1 MAFGALA
8 SGLIGATQAAG
19 EDAGQR
25 MKLANEEASRKRI
38 LYMTE
43 EANMDFKK
51 RLDEYTFQK
60 EGERL
65 PETLRREGL
74 INQVKRDPLEERAK
88 KLRLD
93 EMEQT
98 VKDKKEVNALLK
110 TRAGVASR
118 FTGEGRTT
126 ALADI
131 DAKLAALG
139 HSVKDQFMAEVEEK
153 TVDPDTES
161 SRTVKYKRPLSE
173 VTSGGSKIESAKA
186 PTAAL
191 DYLKKHPEQKAAFKA
206 KYGYLP
212 EGM

>member
-25 MKLANEEASRKRI
+25 MKLANEEASKERMLEAEMDYRKRI
-38 LYMTE
+38 
-43 EANMDFKK
+43 
-51 RLDEYTFQK
+51 DEWKFQK

-74 INQVKRDPLEERAK
+74 MNQAKRDPLEERAK

-139 HSVKDQFMAEVEEK
+139 HSVKDQYMAEVEEK
-153 TVDPDTES
+153 TIDPETES
-161 SRTVKYKRPLSE
+161 SKTVKYKKPLSE
-173 VTSGGSKIESAKA
+173 VSAGGSKIVSTKA
-186 PTAAL
+186 QYDAL
-191 DYLKKHPEQKAAFKA
+191 PSGTIYTGTDGKAYRK
-206 KYGYLP
+206 P
-212 EGM
+212 